1 MRKKIVW
8 AVAIFLVFIG
18 SCVTVNIYF
27 PAAAVQKAADVIV
40 DEIQG
45 KTLDQKPDPAQKPE
59 APKSPQGSLL
69 YKNMQKLSFGPTA
82 ADAADVDINISTP
95 AIRALKD
102 SLKERLPQIKP
113 FFEKAAVGHTNN
125 GYLAVHDVSGLS
137 LKEKADL
144 ARLMDQQNKD
154 SRALYEEIVRAN
166 KLGADSVP
174 KVEKAFA
181 NSWRDKAQSG
191 WWIQNDAGAWVK
203 K

>member
-1 MRKKIVW
+1 MRKKMVW
-8 AVAIFLVFIG
+8 AIAICLVFIG

-40 DEIQG
+40 DDIQG
-45 KTLDQKPDPAQKPE
+45 KVPDQKPDPAQKPD

-69 YKNMQKLSFGPTA
+69 NENIQRLSFSPAT

-102 SLKERLPQIKP
+102 SLKERFPQLKP

-125 GYLAVHDVSGLS
+125 GYLAVRDVSGLS

-144 ARLMDQQNKD
+144 ARLVDQQNKD
-154 SRALYEEIVRAN
+154 RRALYEEIVRAN